1 MNVNIVD
8 NNEVGKEANS
18 IVIPEK
24 SEKPSIDAIPD
35 LDELTKN
42 VFEIVEYLERDD
54 IIELC
59 KNSEHIVLNT
69 LNNKYVETVP
79 YSMIKL
85 LMDVDNRVE
94 NVERVL
100 DMISMLIEAKK
111 GNYDLEKAEKDF
123 TDKINERYLY
133 SKYGSRENF
142 ENALAKAV
150 AQERRKET
158 KVQSY

>member
-8 NNEVGKEANS
+8 NSEVGKERNS

-24 SEKPSIDAIPD
+24 SEKPSVEAIPD
-35 LDELTKN
+35 LDELTNN

-59 KNSEHIVLNT
+59 KKSEHIVLNT
-69 LNNKYVETVP
+69 LNIKYADTVP

-111 GNYDLEKAEKDF
+111 GKYDLEQAEKDF

-133 SKYGSRENF
+133 SKYGSREKF

-150 AQERRKET
+150 AQERRKKT
-158 KVQSY
+158 NVQSY